1 MQAFVSLP
9 GHPGSVSRGN
19 SRAVVPK
26 AEMAVPA
33 NLLIVGPGRLGSRI
47 AKLWT
52 HGEVTGETRTETNH
66 EMLRAGGIKPS
77 TKAKRSKVGY
87 NYVAITAPPTGNADY
102 AKEVAD
108 ACLAWTGEGAM
119 VFTSATSV
127 YGDAAFE
134 IVNEDTPTIDSGTEK
149 QQRLLKAEASVIEAG
164 GTVLRLAGLYDR
176 RVGPHNYWLRSPE
189 IKGNPDTLINMIHY
203 NDAASL
209 ALAIL
214 EAGKDKTRGKF
225 FLGVDDQPLTRR
237 EICEA
242 ALQDPIYADKTI
254 PPFTGLDEPAGKKR
268 LDNSQ
273 TRTALNWMPQNSSMQ
288 EYFASQ
294 A

>member
-1 MQAFVSLP
+1 MEAFVSLP
-9 GHPGSVSRGN
+9 GHAGSASPGRSH
-19 SRAVVPK
+19 AVVCK

-33 NLLIVGPGRLGSRI
+33 NLLVVGPGRLGSRI
-47 AKLWT
+47 AKLWK
-52 HGEVTGETRTETNH
+52 HGEVVGETRTETNH
-66 EMLRAGGIKPS
+66 EMLRAGGIQPS

-87 NYVAITAPPTGNADY
+87 NYVAITAPPTGNDDY

-108 ACLAWTGEGAM
+108 ACLAWTGKGVL

-127 YGDAAFE
+127 YGDAKFE
-134 IVNEDTPTIDSGTEK
+134 TVNEDTPTVDLGTEK

-214 EAGKDKTRGKF
+214 EAGKDKTSGKF
-225 FLGVDDQPLTRR
+225 FLGVDNRPLTRR

-268 LDNSQ
+268 
-273 TRTALNWMPQNSSMQ
+273 
-288 EYFASQ
+288 
-294 A
+294 